1 MTLEK
6 KSLSPQE
13 WVGLVLATAILL
25 GGIVRFFPGW
35 MAGFP
40 LNDGGMFLSMVL
52 DLKQSQYVLPKFTS
66 YNNLNIPF
74 AYPPFGFYFSRVT
87 SDVLGVSE
95 LVLLRWIPPFVH
107 ALSIIAFYFFVS
119 ELLRSK
125 HVAALASAF
134 YALTPGAYGWFVMGG
149 GLTRSF
155 GALFL
160 LLTAYKAF
168 QLFQLGRKK
177 DFGWAILFG
186 GLTVLSHPE
195 AGIHAAAAC
204 ILLWLFYGRT
214 LKSLINAMYVGLG
227 VLLLSF
233 PWWGAVLVYHGVQP
247 FYSALHTGSHGSSLL
262 AAIGALIRGNELLFF
277 MPLLRVLAFGWA
289 LGTKRYFLAV
299 WVILPYL
306 LEPRSAPSVAFYP
319 LTILIA
325 LVVVEIGTYLIQKAR
340 RLQFDS
346 QDLFQNNLFN
356 FSIFLVFIYLFVE
369 SGLYGFRLVGNSL
382 KPDEIEAMHW
392 VRENISADA
401 VFLFVTGIPSPEI
414 DPYVEWFPAL
424 TGSQNQ
430 TTIQGYEW
438 LLAEEFYKR
447 YSDLSELQQCRSIE
461 CIEKLSAQM
470 NLTHEYIIFSK
481 DETDPNVF
489 ESLNTDADY
498 EQLFANDAIL
508 IYKK

>member
-1 MTLEK
+1 MVSEK

-13 WVGLVLATAILL
+13 WVWLVLATAILL

-35 MAGFP
+35 VAGFP
-40 LNDGGMFLSMVL
+40 LNDGGMFLSMIW
-52 DLKQSQYVLPKFTS
+52 DLKQSQYVLPEFTS

-74 AYPPFGFYFSRVT
+74 AYPPFGFYFARAT
-87 SDVLGVSE
+87 SDLLGVPE
-95 LVLLRWIPPFVH
+95 LILLRWIPPFIH
-107 ALSIIAFYFFVS
+107 TLSIIVFYFFVS
-119 ELLRSK
+119 KLLKSK

-155 GALFL
+155 GALFF
-160 LLTAYKAF
+160 LLTVYQTL

-177 DFGWAILFG
+177 DIGLVILFG

-214 LKSLINAMYVGLG
+214 LKSLIDAIYVGLG

-233 PWWGAVLVYHGVQP
+233 PWWGTVLVYHGFQP
-247 FYSALHTGSHGSSLL
+247 FYSALHTGSHGSSLFV
-262 AAIGALIRGNELLFF
+262 AAGALIRGNELLFL
-277 MPLLRVLAFGWA
+277 MPLLRILAFGWA
-289 LGTKRYFLAV
+289 LGTKKYFLTA
-299 WVILPYL
+299 WVVLPYL
-306 LEPRSAPSVAFYP
+306 LEPRSAPSVTFYP
-319 LTILIA
+319 LTILTA
-325 LVVVEIGTYLIQKAR
+325 LVVAEIGAYLIEKTR
-340 RLQFDS
+340 KPQFTS
-346 QDLFQNNLFN
+346 QAWYENKIFN
-356 FSIFLVFIYLFVE
+356 FGIFLFFIYLFIE

-382 KPDEIEAMHW
+382 RPDEIEAMSW
-392 VRENISADA
+392 VRENITEDTA
-401 VFLFVTGIPSPEI
+401 FLFVTGIPSPEI

-424 TGSQNQ
+424 TGLQNQ

-447 YSDLSELQQCRSIE
+447 YSDLSELQQCKSIQ
-461 CIEKLSAQM
+461 CIEDLSTQM
-470 NLTHEYIIFSK
+470 NLTYTYIVLSK
-481 DETDPNVF
+481 DETDPSVF
-489 ESLNTDADY
+489 TSLTADADY
-498 EQLFANDAIL
+498 QQVFVNAAVL